1 MFEFPALAAAY
12 WIIAGYA
19 VVGLL
24 PIYAAIFLPPQSR
37 AGYILVGGFI
47 MVFASFVLTV
57 ANEAIALATEY
68 INQGHDLDEVK
79 KSALVEFRKNV
90 RFIGSLVTFLI
101 GGVGVGVFVK
111 VVPSL
116 GREPI
121 VSETILEEIRQ
132 LRRESKQVKTL
143 LFVLFVLVVV
153 GIVVGTMV

>member
-1 MFEFPALAAAY
+1 MFEFPALATAY

-19 VVGLL
+19 VAGLL
-24 PIYAAIFLPPQSR
+24 PIYAANFLPPKSR

-79 KSALVEFRKNV
+79 KSTLVEFRTNV
-90 RFIGSLVTFLI
+90 RFVGSLVTFLI

-143 LFVLFVLVVV
+143 LFVLFALVVV
-153 GIVVGTMV
+153 GIVVGKIV